1 MLLTHSFTMKLSTF
15 LVFST
20 ASLVLAAPAATIEK
34 RADFCGQ
41 YDTATKGS
49 YIVYNNLWGEG
60 AATSGSQCSG
70 IDGLSNNIIS
80 WHTSWTWAGGY
91 ILPSSLP
98 PSLSLYLSPVHQLTI
113 KQIARTTLNP
123 TPTPYPSSPKSPY
136 HQRNPLL
143 RHGHTPTLAALSL
156 PT

>member
-1 MLLTHSFTMKLSTF
+1 MKLSTF

-41 YDTATKGS
+41 YESATKGS

-70 IDGLSNNIIS
+70 INGLSNNILS

-91 ILPSSLP
+91 IVPSSLR
-98 PSLSLYLSPVHQLTI
+98 PSLSTPLSLYPPLSLPPVHQLTI
-113 KQIARTTLNP
+113 K
-123 TPTPYPSSPKSPY
+123 
-136 HQRNPLL
+136 
-143 RHGHTPTLAALSL
+143 
-156 PT
+156 